1 MWKWAKRIVG
11 AAVVLMA
18 AMIIIGSIV
27 GPVPHRPPMP
37 HIAEAPPP
45 KPLITG
51 TDASVVNYT
60 IGCPS
65 QADYEALAD
74 IAVTMGAEAYHRSA
88 QQYLVTG
95 RCRAFNVGQ
104 DVQIASVAVFAGL
117 RAIRPKG
124 EAGTYWTTE
133 KALYAERE

>member
-1 MWKWAKRIVG
+1 MRRWIKRTAWAAIVLFLG
-11 AAVVLMA
+11 FMA
-18 AMIIIGSIV
+18 IGIANL
-27 GPVPHRPPMP
+27 PHRPPMP
-37 HIAEAPPP
+37 RIAEAPPP
-45 KPLITG
+45 KPLTTG
-51 TDASVVNYT
+51 TDAKVIRYT

-74 IAVTMGAEAYHRSA
+74 IAVTMGAEAYNQNA

-95 RCRAFNVGQ
+95 RCRAFNAGQ
-104 DVQIASVAVFAGL
+104 DVQIAGVAVIAEL

-133 KALYAERE
+133 KALYAERD